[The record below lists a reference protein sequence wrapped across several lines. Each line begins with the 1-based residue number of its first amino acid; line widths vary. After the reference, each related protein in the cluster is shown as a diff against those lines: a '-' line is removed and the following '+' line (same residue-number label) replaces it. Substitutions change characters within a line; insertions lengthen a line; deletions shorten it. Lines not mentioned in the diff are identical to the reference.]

1 MDTHRDQAPEAAPHP
16 HQPPHPQHDQHPH
29 SHSPAK
35 LPWWGR
41 ITVRLEVLTAS
52 VVVLAML
59 LLTALMT
66 YQVSS
71 SARKAIVAASGD
83 SAQRVSMLITERVQR
98 IVNPADA
105 IVRLLAHDPVTTATT
120 LPQRLRR
127 LPVLAGLLE
136 HTLLL
141 SALYVG
147 YPDGQFLLVRP
158 LRQAALREQKGVPE
172 GAAFLIQSIAKE
184 QGARAPLVGR
194 WSFYDAQLNLLSTS
208 LRPDYQFDPRTRP
221 WYAQAQQS
229 RAQVLT
235 APYLFFTT
243 QELGITLS
251 QPSAEGNAVLGL
263 DVALTDLGR
272 EIGDLRP
279 VSRTEIAVLDKENRV
294 LAYPDMSRVLQL
306 QGEKLSMRP
315 LSELGVPSLLAVHQ
329 LDVQP
334 GKPLRFEVDGEEWLG
349 QVQPLQSTRWRDWQL
364 VMAIPTVE
372 LLSDLNRNLRRQ
384 MWLLLGLI
392 GLLLPVGWM
401 AGRRVGRSLSGI
413 AAQAQSLAQFDFR
426 RPEPSTS
433 PVREVRELGLVM
445 DRMSDTIQEFLRI
458 SRHISAESR
467 LDVMLSSVLYE
478 LVQASI
484 CSGGAVYLVDAEHTG
499 LERTARYCVN
509 PLDQP
514 LYPDH
519 LSMVHFIN
527 YAERQFEEDCIG
539 DDCSVQPVLRVQL
552 HTRGG
557 KPLGLLVLRYVEDQ
571 RQDESYFR
579 AFVEKLS
586 GTLAVAIETRSL
598 IEGQRKLFDSVIQ
611 VLAYTIDAK
620 SPYTGAHCERVPQ
633 LAEALMQ
640 SLCDTREGPFADVA
654 MTEAELYEFRLGAWL
669 HDCGKVTSPEHI
681 IDKATKLET
690 LYNRIHEVR
699 LRFEVL
705 WRDAELESLQQTIS
719 GADPAQIKR
728 ELLQKREQLQ
738 TDFAF
743 VAQCNIGG
751 EAMADDDV
759 RRLESIGKAQW
770 LRHFDDRL
778 GLSRTEED
786 RLAGVPPA
794 PLPVREPLLADRPEH
809 IVPWGTRRPPVEPG
823 NPANKWN
830 FDMTLP
836 AQEAHLGELHNLAVR
851 RGTLTD
857 EDRFKINDHIVQ
869 TVIMLSG
876 LPFPPHLARVPAIA
890 SSHHEKLD
898 GSGYPRRL
906 KGDQLSLVDRVMTL
920 ADIFEALTAS
930 DRPYKPPKTLSQSMA
945 IMAGMVLEHHIDAEV
960 FRFFLRSHVWQD
972 YAQQFLK
979 EAQRDHVDV
988 EALERLIGSPPS
1000 ALHAKLLP
1008 MA

>member
-1 MDTHRDQAPEAAPHP
+1 MDSHRNPASQAAAPHRP
-16 HQPPHPQHDQHPH
+16 T
-29 SHSPAK
+29 AA
-35 LPWWGR
+35 LPWWER

-59 LLTALMT
+59 LLTALVT

-71 SARKAIVAASGD
+71 SARQALVSASGD

-105 IVRLLAHDPVTTATT
+105 IVGLLAYDPVTTATT

-127 LPVLAGLLE
+127 LPVLAALLE
-136 HTLLL
+136 QNPLL

-147 YPDGQFLLVRP
+147 YPDGQFLLLRP
-158 LRQAALREQKGVPE
+158 LHHPAVRVQEGVPE
-172 GAAFLIQSIAKE
+172 NAAFLLQSIAQEK
-184 QGARAPLVGR
+184 GPGTPLVGR
-194 WSFYDAQLNLLSTS
+194 WSFYDAQLKLLSTA
-208 LRPDYQFDPRTRP
+208 LRPEYQFDPRTRP
-221 WYAQAQQS
+221 WYQEAQHR
-229 RAQVLT
+229 RAQILT

-251 QPSAEGNAVLGL
+251 QPSAEGTAVLGQ
-263 DVALTDLGR
+263 DVALSDLGR

-279 VSRTEIAVLDKENRV
+279 VPRTEIAVLDKDNRV
-294 LAYPDMSRVLQL
+294 LAYPDMSRVLRLDGGQ
-306 QGEKLSMRP
+306 LSMRP
-315 LSELGVPSLLAVHQ
+315 LSELGVPSLLAVQQ
-329 LDVQP
+329 LGVQP
-334 GKPLRFEVDGEEWLG
+334 GKSLRFEVGGEEWLG
-349 QVQPLQSTRWRDWQL
+349 QVQPLQSSRWRDWQL
-364 VMAIPTVE
+364 VMAIPTAQ
-372 LLSDLNRNLRRQ
+372 LLLDLNRNLRRQ
-384 MWLLLGLI
+384 MWLLLALI

-413 AAQAQSLAQFDFR
+413 AAQAQALERFDFR
-426 RPEPSTS
+426 RPAPSTS
-433 PVREVRELGLVM
+433 PVREVRELGRVM
-445 DRMSDTIQEFLRI
+445 DRMSDTIQDFLRI

-467 LDVMLSSVLYE
+467 LDVMLSNVLYE

-484 CSGGAVYLVDAEHTG
+484 CSSGAVYLVDTERRN
-499 LERTARYCVN
+499 LERTARYCADAQ
-509 PLDQP
+509 DQP

-519 LSMVHFIN
+519 LDMVYFTN
-527 YAERQFEEDCIG
+527 YTEVQLG
-539 DDCSVQPVLRVQL
+539 DSVQPVLRVQL

-586 GTLAVAIETRSL
+586 GTLSVAIETRHL
-598 IEGQRKLFDSVIQ
+598 IEGQRKLFDAVIK

-620 SPYTGAHCERVPQ
+620 SPYTGAHCARVPQ

-654 MTEAELYEFRLGAWL
+654 MTDAELYEFRLGAWL

-705 WRDAELESLQQTIS
+705 WRDAELAYWQQYVA
-719 GADPAQIKR
+719 GAELSQIQH
-728 ELLQKREQLQ
+728 ELLQKRQQLQ
-738 TDFAF
+738 DDFAF
-743 VAQCNIGG
+743 VAQSNIGG
-751 EAMADDDV
+751 EAMADADV

-770 LRHFDDRL
+770 LRYFDDRL
-778 GLSRTEED
+778 GLSRAEEE

-794 PLPVREPLLADRPEH
+794 PLPAREWLLADRPEH
-809 IVPWGTRRPPVEPG
+809 IVPWGARRPPVEAG
-823 NPANKWN
+823 NPANRWD

-836 AQEAHLGELHNLAVR
+836 PQEAHLGELHNLAVR
-851 RGTLTD
+851 RGTLTA

-906 KGDQLSLVDRVMTL
+906 RGEQLSLADRVMTL

-930 DRPYKPPKTLSQSMA
+930 DRPYKPAKTLSQSMA
-945 IMAGMVLEHHIDAEV
+945 IMVGMVREHHIDAEV
-960 FRFFLRSHVWQD
+960 FRFFLRSSVWQD
-972 YAQQFLK
+972 YAQRFLS
-979 EAQRDHVDV
+979 EAQRDRVDV
-988 EALERLIGSPPS
+988 AALEH
-1000 ALHAKLLP
+1000 ALGTDCLATHVGLHLAR
-1008 MA
+1008 

>member
-1 MDTHRDQAPEAAPHP
+1 MDLHRDQASQAAAPHRP
-16 HQPPHPQHDQHPH
+16 T
-29 SHSPAK
+29 AA

-59 LLTALMT
+59 LLTALVT

-71 SARKAIVAASGD
+71 SARQALVSASGD
-83 SAQRVSMLITERVQR
+83 RAQRVSMLITERVQR

-105 IVRLLAHDPVTTATT
+105 IVGLLAYDPVTTATT

-127 LPVLAGLLE
+127 LPVLAALLE
-136 HTLLL
+136 QNPLL

-147 YPDGQFLLVRP
+147 YPDGQFLLLRP
-158 LRQAALREQKGVPE
+158 LHHPAVRVQEGVPE
-172 GAAFLIQSIAKE
+172 NAAFLLQSIAQEK
-184 QGARAPLVGR
+184 GPGTPLVGR
-194 WSFYDAQLNLLSTS
+194 WSFYDAQLKLLSTA
-208 LRPDYQFDPRTRP
+208 LRPEYQFDPRTHP
-221 WYAQAQQS
+221 WYQEAQHR
-229 RAQVLT
+229 RAQILT

-251 QPSAEGNAVLGL
+251 QPSAEGTAVLGL
-263 DVALTDLGR
+263 DVALSDLSR

-279 VSRTEIAVLDKENRV
+279 VPRTEIAVLDKDNRV

-306 QGEKLSMRP
+306 DGGQLRMRP
-315 LSELGVPSLLAVHQ
+315 LSELGVPSLLAVQQ
-329 LDVQP
+329 LGVQP
-334 GKPLRFEVDGEEWLG
+334 GKSLRFEVGGEEWLG
-349 QVQPLQSTRWRDWQL
+349 QVQPLQSSRWRDWQL
-364 VMAIPTVE
+364 VMAIPTAQ
-372 LLSDLNRNLRRQ
+372 LLLDLNRNLRRQ
-384 MWLLLGLI
+384 MWLLLALI

-413 AAQAQSLAQFDFR
+413 AAQAQALERFDFR
-426 RPEPSTS
+426 RPAPSTS
-433 PVREVRELGLVM
+433 PVREVRELGRVM
-445 DRMSDTIQEFLRI
+445 DRMSDTIQDFLRI

-467 LDVMLSSVLYE
+467 LDVMLSNVLYE

-484 CSGGAVYLVDAEHTG
+484 CSSGAVYLVDTERRN
-499 LERTARYCVN
+499 LERTARYCADAQ
-509 PLDQP
+509 DQP

-519 LSMVHFIN
+519 LDMVYFTN
-527 YAERQFEEDCIG
+527 YTEVQLG
-539 DDCSVQPVLRVQL
+539 DSVQPVLRVQL

-586 GTLAVAIETRSL
+586 GTLSVAIETRHL
-598 IEGQRKLFDSVIQ
+598 IEGQRKLFDAVIK

-620 SPYTGAHCERVPQ
+620 SPYTGAHCARVPQ

-654 MTEAELYEFRLGAWL
+654 MTDAELYEFRLGAWL

-705 WRDAELESLQQTIS
+705 WRDAELAYWQQYVA
-719 GADPAQIKR
+719 GAELSQIQH
-728 ELLQKREQLQ
+728 ELLQKRQQLQ
-738 TDFAF
+738 DDFAF
-743 VAQCNIGG
+743 VAQSNIGG
-751 EAMADDDV
+751 EAMADADV

-770 LRHFDDRL
+770 LRYFDDRL
-778 GLSRTEED
+778 GLSRAEEE

-794 PLPVREPLLADRPEH
+794 PLPAREWLLADRPEH
-809 IVPWGTRRPPVEPG
+809 IVPWGARRPPVEAG
-823 NPANKWN
+823 NPANRWD

-836 AQEAHLGELHNLAVR
+836 PQEAHLGELHNLAVR
-851 RGTLTD
+851 RGTLTA

-906 KGDQLSLVDRVMTL
+906 RGEQLSLADRVMTL

-930 DRPYKPPKTLSQSMA
+930 DRPYKPAKTLSQSMA
-945 IMAGMVLEHHIDAEV
+945 IMVGMVREHHIDAEV
-960 FRFFLRSHVWQD
+960 FRFFLRSSVWQD
-972 YAQQFLK
+972 YAQRFLS
-979 EAQRDHVDV
+979 EAQRDRVDV
-988 EALERLIGSPPS
+988 AALEH
-1000 ALHAKLLP
+1000 ALGTDCLATHVGLHLAR
-1008 MA
+1008 

>member
-1 MDTHRDQAPEAAPHP
+1 MDSHRNPASQAAAPHRP
-16 HQPPHPQHDQHPH
+16 T
-29 SHSPAK
+29 AA
-35 LPWWGR
+35 LPWWER

-59 LLTALMT
+59 LLTALVT

-71 SARKAIVAASGD
+71 SARQALVSASGD
-83 SAQRVSMLITERVQR
+83 SAQRISMLITERVQR

-105 IVRLLAHDPVTTATT
+105 IVGLLAYDPVTTATS

-127 LPVLAGLLE
+127 LPVLAALLQQNP
-136 HTLLL
+136 LL

-147 YPDGQFLLVRP
+147 YPDGQFLLLRP
-158 LRQAALREQKGVPE
+158 LHHPAVRVQEGVPE
-172 GAAFLIQSIAKE
+172 NAAFLLQSIAQEK
-184 QGARAPLVGR
+184 GPGTPLVGR
-194 WSFYDAQLNLLSTS
+194 WSFYDAQLKLLSTA
-208 LRPDYQFDPRTRP
+208 LRPEYQFDPRTRP
-221 WYAQAQQS
+221 WYQEAQHR
-229 RAQVLT
+229 RAQILT

-251 QPSAEGNAVLGL
+251 QPSAEGTAVLGL
-263 DVALTDLGR
+263 DVALSDLSR

-279 VSRTEIAVLDKENRV
+279 VPRTEIAVLDKDNRV
-294 LAYPDMSRVLQL
+294 LAYPDMSRVLRLDGGQ
-306 QGEKLSMRP
+306 LSMRP
-315 LSELGVPSLLAVHQ
+315 LSELGVPSLLALHQ
-329 LDVQP
+329 LGVQP
-334 GKPLRFEVDGEEWLG
+334 GKPLRFEVGGEEWLG
-349 QVQPLQSTRWRDWQL
+349 QVQPLQSVRWRDWQL
-364 VMAIPTVE
+364 VMAIPTAQ
-372 LLSDLNRNLRRQ
+372 LLLDLNRNLRRQ
-384 MWLLLGLI
+384 MWLLLALI

-401 AGRRVGRSLSGI
+401 AARRVGRSLSGI
-413 AAQAQSLAQFDFR
+413 AAQAQALERFDFR
-426 RPEPSTS
+426 RPAPSTS
-433 PVREVRELGLVM
+433 PVREVRELGRVM
-445 DRMSDTIQEFLRI
+445 DRMSDTIQDFLRI

-467 LDVMLSSVLYE
+467 LDVMLSNVLYE

-484 CSGGAVYLVDAEHTG
+484 CSSGAVYLVDTERRN
-499 LERTARYCVN
+499 LERTARYCADAQ
-509 PLDQP
+509 DQP

-519 LSMVHFIN
+519 LDMVYFTN
-527 YAERQFEEDCIG
+527 YTEVQLG
-539 DDCSVQPVLRVQL
+539 DSVQPVLRVQL

-586 GTLAVAIETRSL
+586 GTLSVAIETRHL
-598 IEGQRKLFDSVIQ
+598 IEGQRKLFDAVIK

-620 SPYTGAHCERVPQ
+620 SPYTGAHCARVPQ

-640 SLCDTREGPFADVA
+640 SLCDTHEGPFADVA
-654 MTEAELYEFRLGAWL
+654 MTDAELYEFRLGAWL

-705 WRDAELESLQQTIS
+705 WRDAELAYWQQYVA
-719 GADPAQIKR
+719 GAELSQIQH
-728 ELLQKREQLQ
+728 ELLQKRQQLQ
-738 TDFAF
+738 DDFAF
-743 VAQCNIGG
+743 VAQSNIGG
-751 EAMADDDV
+751 EAMADADV

-778 GLSRTEED
+778 GLSRAEEE

-794 PLPVREPLLADRPEH
+794 PLPAHEWLLADRPEH
-809 IVPWGTRRPPVEPG
+809 IVPWGARRPPVEAG
-823 NPANKWN
+823 NPANHWS
-830 FDMTLP
+830 FDMALP
-836 AQEAHLGELHNLAVR
+836 PQEAHLGELHNLAVR
-851 RGTLTD
+851 RGTLTA

-906 KGDQLSLVDRVMTL
+906 RGEQLSLADRVMTL

-930 DRPYKPPKTLSQSMA
+930 DRPYKPAKTLSQSMA
-945 IMAGMVLEHHIDAEV
+945 IMVGMVREHHIDAEV
-960 FRFFLRSHVWQD
+960 FRFFLRSSVWQD
-972 YAQQFLK
+972 YAQRFLS
-979 EAQRDHVDV
+979 EAQRDRVDV
-988 EALERLIGSPPS
+988 AALEH
-1000 ALHAKLLP
+1000 ALGTDCLATHVGLHLAR
-1008 MA
+1008 